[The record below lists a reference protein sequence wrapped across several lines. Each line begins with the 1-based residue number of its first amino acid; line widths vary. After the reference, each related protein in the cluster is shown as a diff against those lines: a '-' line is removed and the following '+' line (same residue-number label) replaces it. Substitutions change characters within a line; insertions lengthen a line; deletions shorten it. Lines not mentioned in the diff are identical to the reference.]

1 MIKNKNVC
9 TYFMNEISTRNFHNN
24 LVVKGKLEIL
34 DNVQTA
40 YVLVMHVFTKNFR
53 RIMLVIVDFVNILI
67 FLRCKK
73 Y

>member
-9 TYFMNEISTRNFHNN
+9 TYFVNEISTRNFHNN
-24 LVVKGKLEIL
+24 LVVKGIL
-34 DNVQTA
+34 NNVQTA